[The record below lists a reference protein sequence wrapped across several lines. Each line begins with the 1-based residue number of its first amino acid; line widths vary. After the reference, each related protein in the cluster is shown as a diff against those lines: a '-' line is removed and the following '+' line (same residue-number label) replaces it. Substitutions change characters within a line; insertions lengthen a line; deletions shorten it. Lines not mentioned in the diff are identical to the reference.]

1 VSTCTDQLIDRREYL
16 ASRGL
21 GEAEEDGSS
30 DGGISFDEDDEAI
43 DATTIDDENVPLGGE
58 DWRQL
63 AHSVPNLRIYRVE
76 KAKR

>member
-1 VSTCTDQLIDRREYL
+1 MVV
-16 ASRGL
+16 
-21 GEAEEDGSS
+21 
-30 DGGISFDEDDEAI
+30 SFDEDDEAI